1 MSFLKCGWRSCIR
14 LAEVTCFCSPPHGN
28 SYCSFC
34 LMKHLRAVGSSGHSV
49 LPLKPSRDLP
59 VEIARP
65 TNEILPLD
73 LFMQRLRLR
82 FKYMD
87 KMLQRG
93 LTLEQML
100 LMDMKDIHF
109 LCRALGM
116 SDTEK
121 YLIWDELFYIKAVS
135 GNIKVKQDAFLQLVQ
150 ELNAPQ
156 ETTLNAHLIPR
167 RGEDNKFAGL
177 VKSEVVKKEMMGSPK
192 EESKPTMKL
201 IVEEG
206 EENEELFQ
214 ALWSEANH

>member
-1 MSFLKCGWRSCIR
+1 MAYLMCEWRSCIR
-14 LAEVTCFCSPPHGN
+14 FAEVTCFCAPPHGN
-28 SYCSFC
+28 SYCCFC

-49 LPLKPSRDLP
+49 LPLKPAHDLP
-59 VEIARP
+59 ADAARRE
-65 TNEILPLD
+65 NEILPLD

-93 LTLEQML
+93 LTLEQLL

-121 YLIWDELFYIKAVS
+121 YLIWDELFYIKAVT
-135 GNIKVKQDAFLQLVQ
+135 GQIKVKQDAFLQLVQ

-156 ETTLNAHLIPR
+156 ETTLNAHLVPR
-167 RGEDNKFAGL
+167 RGEENKFAGL
-177 VKSEVVKKEMMGSPK
+177 VKSEVVKKEAKGSPK
-192 EESKPTMKL
+192 DEEKPQKVL
-201 IVEEG
+201 FEEA

-214 ALWSEANH
+214 ALWSVANH